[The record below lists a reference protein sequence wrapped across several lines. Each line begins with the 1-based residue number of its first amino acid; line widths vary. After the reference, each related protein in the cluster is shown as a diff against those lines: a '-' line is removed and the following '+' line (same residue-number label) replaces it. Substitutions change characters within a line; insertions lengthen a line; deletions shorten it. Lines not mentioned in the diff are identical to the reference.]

1 MTTAVPRS
9 KHVGIVGVSAEGAAL
24 CYRTICV
31 EGATFLGPHDHPQV
45 TMHTYPL
52 ADYMRCVDLN
62 QWDEA
67 GQLLLASATVLTDAG
82 AELLI
87 CPDNTIHQALDLVRD
102 RSPARWLHIAEE
114 VVAVAAARRFRRLG
128 ILGTRYL
135 MEGPVYPA
143 KLAARGIAH
152 EIPNADERDRIDS
165 IIFEELVYGRFEER
179 SRRYVREVIETLG
192 ARGCDSVV
200 LGCTEIPLLVAE
212 ADSPLPAIDSTRTLA
227 RAALREATRHETLT
241 VPRPP

>member
-67 GQLLLASATVLTDAG
+67 GQLLLASATILTDAG

-212 ADSPLPAIDSTRTLA
+212 AESPLPAIDSTRTLA